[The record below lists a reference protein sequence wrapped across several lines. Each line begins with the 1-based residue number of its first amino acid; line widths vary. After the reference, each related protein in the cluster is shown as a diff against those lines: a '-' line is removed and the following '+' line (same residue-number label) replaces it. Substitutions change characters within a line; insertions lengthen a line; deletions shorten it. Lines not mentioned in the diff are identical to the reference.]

1 MKTLEAQRPRH
12 ARRLQ
17 GFHDLVRYRVMEI
30 LLVCSPYDNFILEQA
45 GQISERVY
53 GELRSLD
60 LHSSLGL
67 TRVSSGREALSRLA
81 ERRFDFV
88 VTVPQVADMNASE
101 LARSIRDQGLLVPLV
116 LLGYDHRGLED
127 FAARHD
133 TALFDRAFLWQGDV
147 RILLAIVKYIEDSST
162 SLTTPLRSASMP
174 RGDEGYLDVL
184 DRAIELSK
192 SATTCNQTAA
202 RCSSEDSECP
212 VSALENGADG
222 QTRTDDLLI
231 RIGLPPMS

>member
-1 MKTLEAQRPRH
+1 MTRDTNRPPRQR
-12 ARRLQ
+12 
-17 GFHDLVRYRVMEI
+17 LV
-30 LLVCSPYDNFILEQA
+30 A
-45 GQISERVY
+45 
-53 GELRSLD
+53 
-60 LHSSLGL
+60 
-67 TRVSSGREALSRLA
+67 AA
-81 ERRFDFV
+81 AV
-88 VTVPQVADMNASE
+88 VT
-101 LARSIRDQGLLVPLV
+101 GLV
-116 LLGYDHRGLED
+116 LNNGLED

-231 RIGLPPMS
+231 TNQLLYQLSYVGHAGGTATLREKDSSIGHRIAAGAAVGVTVEETVPGARP